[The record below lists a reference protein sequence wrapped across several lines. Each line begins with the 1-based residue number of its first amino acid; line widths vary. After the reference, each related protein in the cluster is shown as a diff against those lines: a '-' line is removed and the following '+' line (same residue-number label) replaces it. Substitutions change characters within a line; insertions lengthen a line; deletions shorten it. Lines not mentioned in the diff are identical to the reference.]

1 MSEKLAV
8 VRVVFALVGDTLNF
22 DVLSAGGLP
31 EPITRRRRGDAR
43 EGDLPPSPETIWAY
57 EVKEESDSLERPISA
72 LLSDLHQFR
81 EQIEAV
87 LQETGASAKL
97 IVSVTIEEARPV
109 YGLSAELIA
118 EIAQF
123 HVDLYIDIFDYSE

>member
-8 VRVVFALVGDTLNF
+8 VRVVFALVGDALRF
-22 DVLSAGGLP
+22 DALRAAGLP

-57 EVKEESDSLERPISA
+57 EIKEESDSLERPISA
-72 LLSDLHQFR
+72 LLSDLHEFR
-81 EQIEAV
+81 KQIEEV

-97 IVSVTIEEARPV
+97 IVSVTIEEARPI
-109 YGLSAELIA
+109 YCLSADLIA
-118 EIAQF
+118 RIAQF
-123 HVDLYIDIFDYSE
+123 HVDLYIDTFDYSE